1 MASEEELFKI
11 AKNFLLT
18 LNAYSQ
24 AEYTTDLNEIEN
36 WLQQDF
42 ISLDESLMGTD
53 LKSTAV

>member
-1 MASEEELFKI
+1 
-11 AKNFLLT
+11 LLLS

-24 AEYTTDLNEIEN
+24 AEYTTNLNEIEN